1 MPFYGRKLIRVI
13 GGKSEPDENLKA
25 YLWRVSEITG
35 IGFRSL
41 ERAWKL
47 SDGYLS
53 KETEKALQEAA
64 QQKAKNDDDERIA
77 WLESHIAHLEEVDA
91 DMYRP
96 DIDAAREFLAR
107 YRNYGATRVFATVPS
122 GIGNDREDD

>member
-1 MPFYGRKLIRVI
+1 MPFYGRNLIRVV
-13 GGKSEPDENLKA
+13 GGSSAPDENLKG
-25 YLWRVSEITG
+25 YLRRVSKITG

-53 KETEKALQEAA
+53 KDAEKALQEAA

-77 WLESHIAHLEEVDA
+77 WLERHIAQLEERDA
-91 DMYRP
+91 AFYRP
-96 DIDAAREFLAR
+96 DIEAARDFLAR
-107 YRNYGATRVFATVPS
+107 YRGYTETRLFTDVPPGVF
-122 GIGNDREDD
+122 DDSEK

>member
-1 MPFYGRKLIRVI
+1 MPFYGRNLIRVV
-13 GGKSEPDENLKA
+13 GGSSAPDENLKG
-25 YLWRVSEITG
+25 YLRRVSKITG

-53 KETEKALQEAA
+53 KDAEKALQEAA

-77 WLESHIAHLEEVDA
+77 WLESHIAKLEAIDPAFYGA
-91 DMYRP
+91 D
-96 DIDAAREFLAR
+96 IAAAREFVAR
-107 YRNYGATRVFATVPS
+107 YRGYAKTRLFADVPPGVF
-122 GIGNDREDD
+122 DDSEK